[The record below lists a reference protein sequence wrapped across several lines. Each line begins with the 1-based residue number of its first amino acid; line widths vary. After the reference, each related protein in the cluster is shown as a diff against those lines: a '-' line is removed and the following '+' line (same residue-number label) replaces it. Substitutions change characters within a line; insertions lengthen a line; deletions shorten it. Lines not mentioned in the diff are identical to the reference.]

1 MAEPLQEGRVM
12 AGAALLLFLVL
23 AGAGAKKWSS
33 TQEEAALSAAFLSL
47 CRDLKFRPPDA
58 ALEDPEVW
66 CAGEAV
72 SGVPVLVH
80 WYTGT
85 PGTPAVKGIAVT
97 MPVGVLE
104 GGGWGVELGS
114 GETRFWGEGPGEEA
128 LRAALPERLLERGRK
143 LPVGVLLPLDR
154 VPPQS
159 ELGRALKSL
168 GSTQGLGIRALLGR
182 NSEAPQVRL
191 VLAQMAALRAGIRGE
206 QVEEGAMA
214 PPPPPQA
221 PPGG

>member
-1 MAEPLQEGRVM
+1 MAEPLQEGRIM
-12 AGAALLLFLVL
+12 AGGALLLALLL

-33 TQEEAALSAAFLSL
+33 TREEAQLAAGFSAL
-47 CRDLKFRPPDA
+47 CA
-58 ALEDPEVW
+58 ALGYTTPGAAVADPAAW
-66 CAGEAV
+66 CTGQAEA
-72 SGVPVLVH
+72 GVPVLLH

-114 GETRFWGEGPGEEA
+114 GETRYWGEGPGEEA

-143 LPVGVLLPLDR
+143 LPVGVLVPLDR
-154 VPPQS
+154 VPAQS
-159 ELGRALKSL
+159 ELGRVLQSL
-168 GSTQGLGIRALLGR
+168 GGWKGLGIRALLGR
-182 NSEAPQVRL
+182 NSEAPQVRS
-191 VLAQMAALRAGIRGE
+191 VLGQMAALRAGIRGE
-206 QVEEGAMA
+206 KEEEGALS

>member
-12 AGAALLLFLVL
+12 AGGALLLLLLL
-23 AGAGAKKWSS
+23 AGAGAKQWSG
-33 TQEEAALSAAFLSL
+33 TREESQLAAGFSSL
-47 CRDLKFRPPDA
+47 CATMGFASPAAGVDTPAAWCVGDA
-58 ALEDPEVW
+58 A
-66 CAGEAV
+66 
-72 SGVPVLVH
+72 SGVPVLLH

-114 GETRFWGEGPGEEA
+114 GETRYWGEGPGEVE

-154 VPPQS
+154 VPAQS
-159 ELGRALKSL
+159 ELGRVLQSQGGWK
-168 GSTQGLGIRALLGR
+168 GLGIRALLGR

-191 VLAQMAALRAGIRGE
+191 VLGQMLALRAGIRGE
-206 QVEEGAMA
+206 KEEEGTLS
-214 PPPPPQA
+214 PPPPI
-221 PPGG
+221 PPSFTE